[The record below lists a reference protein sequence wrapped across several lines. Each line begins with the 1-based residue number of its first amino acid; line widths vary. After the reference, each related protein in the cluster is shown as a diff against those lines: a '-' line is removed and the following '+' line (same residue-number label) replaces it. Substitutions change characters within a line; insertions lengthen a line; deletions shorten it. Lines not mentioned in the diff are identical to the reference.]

1 MAMASGALGVA
12 LGACSAC
19 GSPLVVS
26 SRETVSLPCPHCRES
41 VQGAAGEVLVD
52 QWTEPW
58 ARVQGGG
65 LELEY
70 RLTVIEDRS
79 GLSVGCPTCGTPAA
93 SNDGSDRCP
102 QCGSV
107 TWLRREGDR
116 GRIQLGVRVDGL
128 RDRRPFKT
136 LLPIALGEAM
146 LRADVAR
153 GHSGRSGNSLLG
165 ATAIGCAAVFG
176 IVVLV
181 ALGIALATHFA
192 RC

>member
-12 LGACSAC
+12 VGACRAC

-26 SRETVSLPCPHCRES
+26 SREGISLPCPHCREP
-41 VQGAAGEVLVD
+41 VGGAAGEVLVD

-58 ARVQGGG
+58 ARVDGGG
-65 LELEY
+65 LDLEY
-70 RLTVIEDRS
+70 RLAVIEGKT
-79 GLSVGCPTCGTPAA
+79 GLAVGCPTCGTPAP
-93 SNDGSDRCP
+93 SDDGSDRCP

-107 TWLRREGDR
+107 TWVRRAGEP

-128 RDRRPFKT
+128 RDKRPFKT

-165 ATAIGCAAVFG
+165 ATAIGCAAVLA

-181 ALGIALATHFA
+181 SLGIALAVHFA